1 MQFLKKLVHYAINVY
16 YGSEEKKKY
25 SLISVEND
33 MQICPFSVQFI
44 ADICRARRRRSAWSS
59 AVLSHLCSHGNVH
72 HLTVLGSNFR
82 HCARL

>member
-44 ADICRARRRRSAWSS
+44 ADIC
-59 AVLSHLCSHGNVH
+59 
-72 HLTVLGSNFR
+72 
-82 HCARL
+82 